1 MTVPARG
8 RGAAGIVAVG
18 LLLASLPI
26 LSERT
31 YVMTLGYQLLLWTTL
46 AVSWNL
52 FSGFA
57 NYPSFGHGMFFGIG
71 VYTTSTV
78 LTATSLPYGIAFLA
92 SFVVTGAIAVL
103 LGLALFRS
111 PRFRGDLFGLV
122 TLVLA
127 FVVATVVSNTSLFD
141 GGTGV
146 FVRAAAEGT
155 LLDNS
160 PARLYLTV
168 LAIATLTTALAYLI
182 ASGRWGLGLTAIR
195 DDEEVAE
202 SSGVN
207 TYRVKVLTF
216 GLSAGLAGLV
226 GSPHAVFLGYVEV
239 GSVFPLSI
247 PLFVLMMAILGGTTT
262 WFGPIIG
269 AVLVTSAQQALI
281 GQGQAEVSQIIIGML
296 LVVLILVWPTG
307 LGGLLRR
314 RPRKEVAS

>member
-1 MTVPARG
+1 MTIGARG
-8 RGAAGIVAVG
+8 RATTAIVGAG
-18 LLLASLPI
+18 LLLAVLPMI
-26 LSERT
+26 SDRT
-31 YVMTLGYQLLLWTTL
+31 YVLTLGYQLLLWTTL

-71 VYTTSTV
+71 VYATSTV
-78 LTATSLPYGIAFLA
+78 LTATSLPYVMAFVA
-92 SFVVTGAIAVL
+92 SGVMAGGVAVL
-103 LGLALFRS
+103 LGLLLFRS

-127 FVVATVVSNTSLFD
+127 FVVATVVSNTNLLD

-155 LLDNS
+155 VLDNS
-160 PARLYLTV
+160 PPRLYLAV
-168 LAIATLTTALAYLI
+168 LAVATLTVVLAYRI

-202 SSGVN
+202 ASGVN
-207 TYRVKVLTF
+207 TYKFKVLTF

-262 WFGPIIG
+262 WYGPIIG
-269 AVLVTSAQQALI
+269 AVLVTAAQQALI

-296 LVVLILVWPTG
+296 LVVLILLWPTG
-307 LGGLLRR
+307 LGGLLRHR
-314 RPRKEVAS
+314 APKEATP